1 MSSAKVIWLDKE
13 HEMALALGKGQ
24 ETAAWDKAFIEKHD
38 VAGPRYT
45 SYPTALQFH
54 EEFSQEDY
62 RLGVQHSNQSKKP
75 LSVYVHLPFCESLC
89 YYCAC
94 NKIVTKSSQSMR
106 HYLDNLILEIEKR
119 AVDFTDGRP
128 VYQMHWGG
136 GTPTYY
142 DGPELT
148 ELMYHL
154 GRQFHMVDSNRG
166 EFSIEVDPRSVD
178 TDKLSLLKGL
188 GFNRISLGIQDFDE
202 DVQKAINRVQP
213 LGQIQELVS
222 DIRALQ
228 YGSLN
233 FDLIYGLPAQTPR
246 SVMKTVEQ
254 VIDLSPDR
262 ISLFN
267 YAHLPSRFKAQA
279 LMDEAAL
286 PSSQEKLEILC
297 ESSQRL
303 IEAGYVYIGMD
314 HFAKPDDELAVALRR
329 EVLHRNF
336 QGYTT
341 YKDADLV
348 GVGVSSISQI
358 ADTYSQNTRSIK
370 EYQALLDDKQLP
382 TKYGV
387 TLTEEDKLR
396 RDIIMSLICG
406 NHLEIAPLEET
417 YKIDFKEKFS
427 KELEL
432 MGALTRD
439 GIVEENQTGFHVT
452 EKGRLVVRRVCMVFD
467 EYLPDH
473 LKNGQRFS
481 RII

>member
-1 MSSAKVIWLDKE
+1 MG
-13 HEMALALGKGQ
+13 LAQDKGQ
-24 ETAAWDKAFIEKHD
+24 NAATWDQAFIQKHD

-54 EEFSQEDY
+54 EEFSLADY
-62 RLGVQHSNQSKKP
+62 RAGVDQSNLEKRP

-94 NKIVTKSSQSMR
+94 NKIVTKNASSMR

-119 AVDFTDGRP
+119 AADFAEGRP

-142 DGPELT
+142 DAPEMT

-154 GRQFHMVDSNRG
+154 GRQFHMVDSERG
-166 EFSIEVDPRSVD
+166 EFSIEIDPRSVD

-188 GFNRISLGIQDFDE
+188 GFNRVSLGIQDFDPS
-202 DVQKAINRVQP
+202 VQEAINRVQP
-213 LGQIQELVS
+213 LSQIREIVQ
-222 DIRALQ
+222 DIRALK
-228 YGSLN
+228 YSSMN
-233 FDLIYGLPAQTPR
+233 FDLIYGLPKQTPE
-246 SVMKTVEQ
+246 SVRKTVDQ
-254 VIDLSPDR
+254 VIDLAPDR

-279 LMDEAAL
+279 LMDEAAM
-286 PSSQEKLEILC
+286 PTAPEKLAILC

-314 HFAKPDDELAVALRR
+314 HFAKPDDELAIALR
-329 EVLHRNF
+329 EGELHRNF

-341 YKDADLV
+341 YKDADLI

-370 EYQALLDDKQLP
+370 EYQALLDDKELP
-382 TKYGV
+382 IKYGV

-396 RDIIMSLICG
+396 RDVIMSLICG
-406 NHLEIAPLEET
+406 NRLEIEPLEEA
-417 YKIDFKEKFS
+417 YKIDFKEKFKS
-427 KELEL
+427 ELEVMKTL
-432 MGALTRD
+432 VRD
-439 GIVEENQTGFHVT
+439 GLVDEDRGGFCVT
-452 EKGRLVVRRVCMVFD
+452 ERGRLVVRRVCMVFD
-467 EYLPDH
+467 QYLPDH
-473 LKNGQRFS
+473 LKKGQRFS